1 MMLFNILHHFT
12 DRLKGKNWR
21 HNRMFPPSFR
31 VSHTSDHQV
40 KFTYKNQRY
49 TFPKA
54 VTLSN
59 KFSHSNANLVLS
71 GPSIKSI
78 TQPSLLNRSFCF
90 AVNGSPAFFNEHQI
104 PYDAYVADDPRY
116 LEQYGLQAIK
126 YAQQASYVFLSYRSI
141 FLLMQQ
147 GLNLAGLNIYVFDYQ
162 FMPFRQYRPT
172 PVKPFFASNLSVGL
186 GKSDTIAH
194 IALQLAHG
202 MGFAQVALF
211 GLDLTMGGRF
221 YDEANPA
228 PQYLHDNWDKGIV
241 APFML
246 VRDVV
251 QNEHWPVFNCSPDS
265 LLDTS
270 ILPKCEPN
278 QYLLN
283 NQVSSF
289 I

>member
-1 MMLFNILHHFT
+1 MLLNLLNSFLG
-12 DRLKGKNWR
+12 RLKGKNWR
-21 HNRMFPPSFR
+21 HNRIFPASFC
-31 VSHTSDHQV
+31 VADINNNQV
-40 KFTYKNQRY
+40 EFIYKNQQF
-49 TFPKA
+49 TFPK
-54 VTLSN
+54 VNQLSN
-59 KFSHSNANLVLS
+59 QFNASNANLVLS

-90 AVNGSPAFFNEHQI
+90 AVNGSPTFFNEHQI

-141 FLLMQQ
+141 FLLMHQ

-162 FMPFRQYRPT
+162 FMPFRQHRPT
-172 PVKPFFASNLSVGL
+172 PVKPFFAPNLSVGL

-241 APFML
+241 APFIL
-246 VRDVV
+246 VRDVI
-251 QNEHWPVFNCSPDS
+251 QNEHWPVFNCSPHS
-265 LLDTS
+265 LLDAS
-270 ILPKCEPN
+270 ILPKCDPN

-283 NQVSSF
+283 NPASSF